1 MAGLIQDFEISR
13 KSGQWLLVSEGFG
26 LSYDLQTSPQVALRA
41 AGASTET
48 VSCGVRGMGWL
59 GSHGTRTGF
68 GRSLRSA

>member
-41 AGASTET
+41 PGASTET
-48 VSCGVRGMGWL
+48 VSCGAHGMDWL
-59 GSHGTRTGF
+59 GNCGAHNWIWS
-68 GRSLRSA
+68 